1 MSERAPIPEPRW
13 QVDKEKL
20 EEFGVRPGVYEH
32 FKGGEYL
39 TLTAGWR
46 MSQEGAEESV
56 GDRVVIY
63 VALYDHPK
71 YGPNAVWDR
80 SVEGFLDDIEV
91 EGEAVPRFRFVRE
104 EP

>member
-1 MSERAPIPEPRW
+1 MTEQLPEKQWPVDRERL
-13 QVDKEKL
+13 K
-20 EEFGVRPGVYEH
+20 EFGIRPGVYEH

-46 MSQEGAEESV
+46 MAQDGADESV
-56 GDRVVIY
+56 GEKMVVY

-71 YGPNAVWDR
+71 YGPNAIWDR
-80 SVEGFLDDIEV
+80 SVEGFQ
-91 EGEAVPRFRFVRE
+91 EAVIVDGESQPRFRFARE